1 MEQSDLQKL
10 LLKTAVCTIACDGE
24 IHEKEI
30 AEMNLMASQAVCF
43 RNFNSGEL
51 LQSMLDAVSKEGKQ
65 FLHEYFE
72 DLKSADLSIVQEL
85 LILEVILRIVY
96 ADERFD
102 SNEEMFLK
110 LVMSHLKVHS
120 EVVLQRFG
128 QIPLISDDDMQ
139 SYKETDYEGD
149 INKISKNYDEIK
161 LKAEEVVISEK
172 VYSPNIELKD
182 NLEQ

>member
-30 AEMNLMASQAVCF
+30 AEMHSMVYQAVCF
-43 RNFNSGEL
+43 RDFNGAEL
-51 LQSMLDAVSKEGKQ
+51 LQTMLDAVSTEGRQ
-65 FLHEYFE
+65 FLHEYIE
-72 DLKSADLSIVQEL
+72 NLKSADLSIVQEL

-128 QIPLISDDDMQ
+128 QIPLISDDDLQ
-139 SYKETDYEGD
+139 SYKESDYVSD
-149 INKISKNYDEIK
+149 IDKISKNYDEIK
-161 LKAEEVVISEK
+161 LKAEDVVISEK
-172 VYSPNIELKD
+172 VYSTDIELKE
-182 NLEQ
+182 NQEN